1 MQIAIMGAG
10 GLGGYYGGMLARAEE
25 DVTLIAR
32 GPHLEAILSKGL
44 TVKLPTAEEFNV
56 KVKATNDPGSIGT
69 VDLILTVMGH
79 YTRRESGFF
88 ILHGGPDGYCRD
100 RTEFHPTDASSIRIS
115 VADLNN
121 NGHLDLIVTN
131 STGARY
137 YNNGGEEQ
145 FSDISSE
152 SGLGALIQG
161 NRILPGDFDHEG
173 DLDIYI
179 ANAGPN
185 LLFRNNL
192 DGSFSE
198 MAEVMKID
206 GGNASGIDAVFGDF
220 DDDGDLDIVVIN
232 TNDENKLFS
241 NLRQGQFED
250 ITQAS
255 ALGGEKNNTSVVA
268 GDYNNDG
275 RIDLFMTGESGTG
288 GLFRN
293 VGEGIF
299 EKVLKIIEFGHNIGL
314 HFEHHFYN
322 NNKKKL
328 EENLRSEKK
337 ILEKIF
343 SVDVKVFSFDSPTL
357 SNALNVSDNKI
368 SSMVNAYGQR
378 IKNNYHYC
386 TDSNGYWRFE
396 RLADVLESREYPY
409 LHILTHPGWWQKNP
423 MKPRQRVERCV
434 KHRGLETLK
443 IYDKILK
450 ETGRKNI
457 G

>member
-1 MQIAIMGAG
+1 MKEKSSNRHNILDFTEKHYRYLIKTAKKNYLFEPFTTKTKSPHILWRHDIDFSIHRASSLAKIENE
-10 GLGGYYGGMLARAEE
+10 LG
-25 DVTLIAR
+25 
-32 GPHLEAILSKGL
+32 
-44 TVKLPTAEEFNV
+44 
-56 KVKATNDPGSIGT
+56 VKATYF
-69 VDLILTVMGH
+69 LK
-79 YTRRESGFF
+79 
-88 ILHGGPDGYCRD
+88 LHS
-100 RTEFHPTDASSIRIS
+100 EF
-115 VADLNN
+115 
-121 NGHLDLIVTN
+121 
-131 STGARY
+131 
-137 YNNGGEEQ
+137 YN
-145 FSDISSE
+145 
-152 SGLGALIQG
+152 
-161 NRILPGDFDHEG
+161 
-173 DLDIYI
+173 
-179 ANAGPN
+179 
-185 LLFRNNL
+185 LF
-192 DGSFSE
+192 
-198 MAEVMKID
+198 
-206 GGNASGIDAVFGDF
+206 
-220 DDDGDLDIVVIN
+220 
-232 TNDENKLFS
+232 
-241 NLRQGQFED
+241 
-250 ITQAS
+250 
-255 ALGGEKNNTSVVA
+255 EKS
-268 GDYNNDG
+268 
-275 RIDLFMTGESGTG
+275 
-288 GLFRN
+288 
-293 VGEGIF
+293 IF